1 MRTITEFVGKQL
13 KDFEGKLAQLKTEAA
28 NAATEAL
35 KAEGKTEEEIAGAI
49 AEKTTETLNAKITEA
64 TKLEGDKLVAFLAA
78 VELVAGKKGN
88 LKRVVVGALNENEKA
103 PSSAVE
109 KDGKIYVVEFFADAA
124 RAAAPARD
132 ERGGRD
138 GKRGGRGGKGGKG
151 GGRDGKGRGDSRGPR
166 SDRSQER
173 SGEPRAA
180 GAPGAPGERTERA
193 PRPAREPREPRAP
206 RAPRPPREPREEV
219 KHNGLYIG
227 KKKGPDAVAAAPATT
242 ETPTA

>member
-13 KDFEGKLAQLKTEAA
+13 KDFEGKLAALKTEAT
-28 NAATEAL
+28 NSATEAL
-35 KAEGKTEEEIAGAI
+35 KAEGKSEEEIAGAI
-49 AEKTTETLNAKITEA
+49 AEKTTEALNAKLTEA
-64 TKLEGDKLVAFLAA
+64 TKLEGDKLAAFLVA

-103 PSSAVE
+103 PSGAIE
-109 KDGKIYVVEFFADAA
+109 KDGKIYVIEFFADAA

-138 GKRGGRGGKGGKG
+138 GKRGGRGGKGG
-151 GGRDGKGRGDSRGPR
+151 RDGKGRGDSRGPR
-166 SDRSQER
+166 GDRG
-173 SGEPRAA
+173 GERAA
-180 GAPGAPGERTERA
+180 GGAPGAPGERSERA

-227 KKKGPDAVAAAPATT
+227 KKKGPDAAVAAPAPV
-242 ETPTA
+242 ETPST